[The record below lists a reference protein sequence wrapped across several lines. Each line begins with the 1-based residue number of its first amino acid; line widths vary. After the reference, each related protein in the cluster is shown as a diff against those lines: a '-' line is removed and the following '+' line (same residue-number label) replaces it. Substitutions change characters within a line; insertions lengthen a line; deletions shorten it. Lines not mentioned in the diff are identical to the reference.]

1 MTKIK
6 ICGIRRPEDIAM
18 VNKYKPDYVGFVF
31 FEKSHRNLSVDEAM
45 YLSSI
50 LDEDITPVGVF
61 VNENPKKI
69 IELFKSNT
77 IKVAQL
83 HGDEDEKYIKSL
95 KENSFIEVDKELKVI
110 KALEIRD
117 NEDIVKWESSD
128 ADYLLLD
135 SGKGSGRTF
144 KWSLIQNVNKPFF
157 LAGGLD
163 STNVANA
170 INIINPFAVDVSSG
184 TETDKVKD
192 EEKIKN
198 FIDNVRSLS

>member
-1 MTKIK
+1 LTKIK

-163 STNVANA
+163 SANVADA